1 VKEEFA
7 TWQIAPRYDQQT
19 LREKY
24 VTKKVFRIG
33 DLVENLNTGLVGRIM
48 RRGTNYLICVTEQNN
63 MFKSWI
69 RDVMEAVVNY
79 SGPSGVPASQ
89 REVGTDNLRG
99 YAMDLTGTKKIRNFI
114 NKYRKNKK

>member
-1 VKEEFA
+1 
-7 TWQIAPRYDQQT
+7 
-19 LREKY
+19 
-24 VTKKVFRIG
+24 
-33 DLVENLNTGLVGRIM
+33 M

-69 RDVMEAVVNY
+69 KDVTEAIVNY

-89 REVGTDNLRG
+89 REVGTDNLRN
-99 YAMDLTGTKKIRNFI
+99 YTMDLTGTKNIRNFI